1 MAELTKISEHTNA
14 NSKDK
19 ISLNESGIGPDAS
32 IVVDPDQSVGDESG
46 IGKDLCSSSFS
57 DDISYIKNGEVSGT
71 HKKCENSNSICSTID
86 NSDCNKNGV
95 IKDAES
101 RAVCE
106 HSNSSDNAT
115 VKNEVIVTNDS
126 GNLVGM
132 KKDDSG
138 VDFARSSGK
147 DGTSDIDISE
157 SQSECGALSVKTDS
171 GVALS
176 SQSKLSEN
184 DDSSRELNDSGQIL
198 DETGADDEAVPSI
211 GDIDDMEG
219 TSSSEDDDEV
229 ILVRTKRTKRRQ
241 RSNRVDSSTDDDSSD
256 ETGDAGI
263 SRNQI
268 DSDSDSEFE
277 VDSKKSNDSESGE
290 EEVYENTNLNESFK
304 AIKELRKREYGYCKQ
319 HPMVYFREKVQASAN
334 MVKRFKLQSKLDYH
348 EGCVNALHFNRIGT
362 LLASGSD
369 DLNIVLWN
377 WVQQRPALFYDSG
390 HRSNVFQAKFM
401 PFSGDCH
408 VVSCARDGQIRLAE
422 LSLTGV
428 CKGTKKLAQHKGAA
442 HKLALELDSPH
453 VFLSCGEDALVYG
466 IDLRQDKPNKLTVTV
481 NDDLRKIP
489 LYSIHS
495 NPANSFEFC
504 VGGRDHFIRIYD
516 KRKID
521 QNDIHSG
528 LLKKF
533 CPHHL
538 VDSDVKANVT
548 CAVYNYN
555 GSEII
560 GSYNDEDIYMFNNY
574 HIDGAEYIKR
584 YSGHR
589 NNHTVKGVN
598 FYGPRSEYIVSGS
611 DCGHIFLWEKE
622 SEEII
627 QYLKGDD
634 NGAINVLEPHPTL
647 PILATSG
654 LDHEVKVWLPMDEEP
669 TELKGMKK
677 VMKRNLKQREDERVH
692 DVDMID
698 GQMLWYIMHHMPRAR
713 RRREREAEEGDSSS
727 LDSDNDTS
735 DSDDIPRIPC
745 APS

>member
-71 HKKCENSNSICSTID
+71 HKKCENSNSICSTLD

-95 IKDAES
+95 IKEAES

-138 VDFARSSGK
+138 IDFARSSGK

-241 RSNRVDSSTDDDSSD
+241 RSNRVDSSTDDDNSD

-277 VDSKKSNDSESGE
+277 VDSKKSDDSESGG

-348 EGCVNALHFNRIGT
+348 EGCVNALHFNRIGMCIS
-362 LLASGSD
+362 LAGMMG
-369 DLNIVLWN
+369 VRFF
-377 WVQQRPALFYDSG
+377 V
-390 HRSNVFQAKFM
+390 
-401 PFSGDCH
+401 
-408 VVSCARDGQIRLAE
+408 RL
-422 LSLTGV
+422 
-428 CKGTKKLAQHKGAA
+428 
-442 HKLALELDSPH
+442 
-453 VFLSCGEDALVYG
+453 
-466 IDLRQDKPNKLTVTV
+466 
-481 NDDLRKIP
+481 
-489 LYSIHS
+489 
-495 NPANSFEFC
+495 
-504 VGGRDHFIRIYD
+504 
-516 KRKID
+516 
-521 QNDIHSG
+521 
-528 LLKKF
+528 
-533 CPHHL
+533 
-538 VDSDVKANVT
+538 VKQ
-548 CAVYNYN
+548 
-555 GSEII
+555 
-560 GSYNDEDIYMFNNY
+560 
-574 HIDGAEYIKR
+574 K
-584 YSGHR
+584 
-589 NNHTVKGVN
+589 
-598 FYGPRSEYIVSGS
+598 
-611 DCGHIFLWEKE
+611 
-622 SEEII
+622 
-627 QYLKGDD
+627 
-634 NGAINVLEPHPTL
+634 
-647 PILATSG
+647 
-654 LDHEVKVWLPMDEEP
+654 
-669 TELKGMKK
+669 
-677 VMKRNLKQREDERVH
+677 
-692 DVDMID
+692 
-698 GQMLWYIMHHMPRAR
+698 
-713 RRREREAEEGDSSS
+713 
-727 LDSDNDTS
+727 
-735 DSDDIPRIPC
+735 
-745 APS
+745 